1 MRLAEVIGRVTL
13 SQCDP
18 TVTGGTWIVA
28 VPLLAEGIAAIA
40 AGNSPNSPGTGRE
53 EAIIVYDDLGASPG
67 DIIAVSEG
75 AEASAPFHPDSKP
88 LDAYN
93 ACLLDKIELTNR

>member
-13 SQCDP
+13 SKCDP
-18 TVTGGTWIVA
+18 TVVGGTWIVA
-28 VPLLAEGIAAIA
+28 VPLLADGLAAVIHYGETMA
-40 AGNSPNSPGTGRE
+40 VRGRE
-53 EAIIVYDDLGASPG
+53 EAIIVYDELGASPG
-67 DIIAVSEG
+67 DIIAISEG

-93 ACLLDKIELTNR
+93 ACLLDKIELTQI